1 MDEDDLQAIYDMDG
15 YIRRQ
20 QYQGGRPTTIDSKP
34 GAKIDDSDDRIP
46 IGRQQAQKTVNNAGK
61 AELNNFTANLS

>member
-20 QYQGGRPTTIDSKP
+20 
-34 GAKIDDSDDRIP
+34 
-46 IGRQQAQKTVNNAGK
+46 
-61 AELNNFTANLS
+61 